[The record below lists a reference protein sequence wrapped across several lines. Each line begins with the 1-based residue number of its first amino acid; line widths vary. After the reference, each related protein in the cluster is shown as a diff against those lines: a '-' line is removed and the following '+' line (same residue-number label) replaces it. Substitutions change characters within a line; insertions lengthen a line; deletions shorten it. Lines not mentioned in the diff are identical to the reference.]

1 MSLKN
6 IYWFIVPLFLIG
18 CARQTSPTGGP
29 KDTIPPILITRSSV
43 PQQDQTNFKGKELQ
57 LTFSE
62 MVVLNNPREQ
72 IIVTPSIGKD
82 YEAKVKK
89 DKVIITLENDLR
101 DSTTYTFNFREAV
114 QDITEKNPAK
124 NLQLAFST
132 GSYLDSLSIE
142 GIAHDVLTGKPLEEI
157 TVAVEPQNDTF
168 SIFKHAATYFT
179 KTDEKG
185 NYKITHLKPGVYHVY
200 AIDDRNK
207 NLVADSK
214 SEMYGF
220 LKNTVQLEQ
229 SINKVDIGLVR
240 LDARPLKLTS
250 TRPYN
255 TYFNIR
261 LSKGVN
267 TFNLSATDSSDL
279 YYSYGADQANIQV
292 YNTIGDRDSLLIT
305 LKAQDSLQNTIDTSL
320 YVKFAT
326 REVEPEKF
334 SYTIKSS
341 NILAD
346 KGFMKITA
354 QFSKPLK
361 EVSFDSIFF
370 RVDSLNTIRFTKDDV
385 SYDEPHKTLT
395 IQKSIDKIIYR
406 TDTKDPKAPRDRQRE
421 KSSTPDATKKFTN
434 ELHFGKAA
442 FISIEQDSSATLNQN
457 ITPLKTEALG
467 VIFVEVK
474 TQQQYYIV
482 QILNKDQQ
490 VLHESKNVQK
500 VAFQDLSPGDY
511 QLRII
516 LDTNNNGVW
525 DPGNYFQGTEPEKI
539 KYYMTEKGSTIT
551 NLKANWELGPLLITL

>member
-6 IYWFIVPLFLIG
+6 IYLFIIPLFLIG

-101 DSTTYTFNFREAV
+101 DSTTYTFNFREAI

-142 GIAHDVLTGKPLEEI
+142 GTTHDVLTGKPMEET

-168 SIFKHAATYFT
+168 SIFKHPATYFT

-185 NYKITHLKPGVYHVY
+185 YYKITHLKPGIYHVY

-220 LKNTVQLEQ
+220 LKNTVALEQ
-229 SINKVDIGLVR
+229 SIDKVDLGLVR

-250 TRPYN
+250 TRPSN

-267 TFNLSATDSSDL
+267 TFNLSATDSTDL

-292 YNTIGDRDSLLIT
+292 YNTIGARDSLLIN

-320 YVKFAT
+320 YVKFTT

-346 KGFMKITA
+346 KGLMKITA

-361 EVSFDSIFF
+361 EINFDSIFF

-385 SYDEPHKTLT
+385 SYDEPHKILT
-395 IQKSIDKIIYR
+395 IQKKIDKIIYR

-421 KSSTPDATKKFTN
+421 KSSPSEATKKFTN
-434 ELHFGKAA
+434 ELHLGKAA

-482 QILNKDQQ
+482 QILDRDQH
-490 VLHESKNVQK
+490 VLHESKNVK
-500 VAFQDLSPGDY
+500 TVAIQDLTPGDY

-525 DPGNYFQGTEPEKI
+525 DPGNYFQGIEPEKI
-539 KYYMTEKGSTIT
+539 KYYTTEKGSTIT
-551 NLKANWELGPLLITL
+551 NLKANWEIGPLLITL

>member
-1 MSLKN
+1 
-6 IYWFIVPLFLIG
+6 
-18 CARQTSPTGGP
+18 
-29 KDTIPPILITRSSV
+29 
-43 PQQDQTNFKGKELQ
+43 
-57 LTFSE
+57 
-62 MVVLNNPREQ
+62 
-72 IIVTPSIGKD
+72 
-82 YEAKVKK
+82 
-89 DKVIITLENDLR
+89 
-101 DSTTYTFNFREAV
+101 
-114 QDITEKNPAK
+114 
-124 NLQLAFST
+124 
-132 GSYLDSLSIE
+132 
-142 GIAHDVLTGKPLEEI
+142 
-157 TVAVEPQNDTF
+157 
-168 SIFKHAATYFT
+168 
-179 KTDEKG
+179 
-185 NYKITHLKPGVYHVY
+185 
-200 AIDDRNK
+200 
-207 NLVADSK
+207 
-214 SEMYGF
+214 MYGF